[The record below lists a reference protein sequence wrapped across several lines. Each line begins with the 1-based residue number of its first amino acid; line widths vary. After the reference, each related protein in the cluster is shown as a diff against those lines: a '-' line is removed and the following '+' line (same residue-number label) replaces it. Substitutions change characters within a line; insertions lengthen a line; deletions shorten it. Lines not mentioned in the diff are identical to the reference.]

1 MSEVPEGVNLPVFA
15 RKPPRPTVTLTLT
28 RDGENGVE
36 VLLGRRSETMRAF
49 PGYWAFPGGGVS
61 RSDIEV
67 TRFISNNSGAQDS
80 AIVAVVREMSE
91 ELGVVPSGNALRP
104 VDQSLR
110 ENILADKKAFLTA
123 ISSEVIVTDT
133 SCLRHISSRTTPPFG
148 PVQFENTFFHLH
160 IGDDDF
166 TPSLEV
172 QTEFT
177 AFEWMKPT
185 DMIQRWSQNEIRVAP
200 PVVTLLMELDR
211 TLKRFDGDMIQ
222 TSEDLQ
228 RRQPGRRSILF
239 AYGVEVVPVKTATLP
254 PADHTNAYLVGDPEG
269 EFVLVDPAC
278 HMREGMEELA
288 EAVDRHKGEL
298 VALLFT
304 HSHGDHIGDMD
315 LLREAFDVP
324 IWGSEYTS
332 KTVACDRILND
343 GDILQ
348 LGKQEWTV
356 LITPGHHPGHVC
368 LSSPAGIVAGDMVA
382 GIGTILIPPGTGDM
396 DVYIEQLERLRELK
410 PHLLFPSHG
419 PVIPLPEKTL
429 SYYIKH
435 RKQRHQKVLEAVE
448 LGHKTISAIAT
459 EAYSDSPD
467 AHPGLARDQTLAHL
481 ISHERMGLVEHQSNE
496 WILKGDE

>member
-1 MSEVPEGVNLPVFA
+1 MSEVPEGVNLPAFA

-28 RDGENGVE
+28 RDGADGVE

-61 RSDIEV
+61 RSDKEA
-67 TRFISNNSGAQDS
+67 THYISNNSGAQDA

-91 ELGVVPSGNALRP
+91 ELGVVPFGNALQP
-104 VDQSLR
+104 IDSSLR
-110 ENILADKKAFLTA
+110 ENILADKKAFLAA
-123 ISSEVIVTDT
+123 ISCADIVTDT
-133 SCLRHISSRTTPPFG
+133 SSLRHISSRTTPPFG

-160 IGDDDF
+160 IGNEDF
-166 TPSLEV
+166 NPSLEL

-177 AFEWMKPT
+177 AFEWMKPSE
-185 DMIQRWSQNEIRVAP
+185 MIQRWSRHEIRVAP

-222 TSEDLQ
+222 TAEDLQ

-239 AYGVEVVPVKTATLP
+239 AHGVEVVPVKTATLP

-324 IWGSEYTS
+324 VWGSDYTS
-332 KTVACDRILND
+332 KTVHCDRILVD
-343 GDILQ
+343 GEVLQ
-348 LGKQEWTV
+348 LGNQHWTV

-368 LSSPAGIVAGDMVA
+368 LLSDAGLVAGDMVA
-382 GIGTILIPPGTGDM
+382 GIGTILIPPETGDM
-396 DVYIEQLERLRELK
+396 DVYIEQLQRLQQLS
-410 PHLLFPSHG
+410 PHLMFPSHG
-419 PVIPLPEKTL
+419 PVIPLPNKTL
-429 SYYIKH
+429 AYYIKH

-448 LGHKTISAIAT
+448 YGHKTISAIAKM
-459 EAYSDSPD
+459 AYSDSPD
-467 AHPGLARDQTLAHL
+467 AHPGLAQDQTLAHL
-481 ISHERMGLVEHQSNE
+481 LSHERMGLVEQQSNGWNLRGVE
-496 WILKGDE
+496 